1 MTVGNT
7 AIFFHI
13 IIGEV
18 FVISIEEL
26 SKFNFKDTIDIRS
39 NKDYNEGSIPNSI
52 NIPRKNLLLHPEKFL
67 KKDKKYYLYCD
78 SGEKSLKVSKEL
90 KELGYNTI
98 NIEGGYNAYKK
109 YLKR

>member
-1 MTVGNT
+1 M
-7 AIFFHI
+7 
-13 IIGEV
+13 EV
-18 FVISIEEL
+18 FIIRIEEL
-26 SKFNFKDTIDIRS
+26 SKFNFKNTIDIR
-39 NKDYNEGSIPNSI
+39 KTEDYNEGSIPNSI
-52 NIPRKNLLLHPEKFL
+52 NIPRKNLLLYPEKFL
-67 KKDKKYYLYCD
+67 EKNKTYYLYCD